1 MIAEIQPRSAPD
13 LYRYD
18 GNTLRALR
26 ACISPERFDT
36 YLVLASGDR
45 RRAIQMYLQNAAL
58 GAAFH
63 GPLQALEVTLR
74 NAVHNTLADSH
85 GEYWFDNP
93 LLLRA
98 IEQNR
103 VKKATQKIRK
113 QRTAGRVVAELNLGF
128 WVGLF
133 SKAYDQSLWRSGLH
147 QMFSPQPNRKNLHN
161 QLDRLRTLRNRVVH
175 HEPIMQRDL
184 RTDHEKI
191 LWILKMLSPETAS
204 WVAHHSRVI
213 EVLETKPHEVTRF

>member
-1 MIAEIQPRSAPD
+1 
-13 LYRYD
+13 
-18 GNTLRALR
+18 
-26 ACISPERFDT
+26 
-36 YLVLASGDR
+36 
-45 RRAIQMYLQNAAL
+45 MYLQNAAL
-58 GAAFH
+58 GGAFH
-63 GPLQALEVTLR
+63 GPLQTLEVTLR
-74 NAVHNTLADSH
+74 NAVHNALTDSH
-85 GEYWFDNP
+85 GEFWFDSP
-93 LLLRA
+93 LLLRG

-103 VKKATQKIRK
+103 VKKASQKIRK

-133 SKAYDQSLWRSGLH
+133 SKAYDKNLWRSDLH

-204 WVAHHSRVI
+204 WVAHHSRVT
-213 EVLETKPHEVTRF
+213 EVLKTKPHRIAQF